1 MSQTPAV
8 IIGNVTA
15 DPELTF
21 TNSGIGRLGFSVAC
35 NYSYTDANGDKQE
48 KVSYFNVVAWR
59 YLAEDTAAVL
69 EKGVGV
75 IVSGRLEQRSWED
88 KEGNKRST
96 VELVADSIGIQTR
109 SIESFERK
117 RRNESE
123 NGAPAPAK
131 KATRTAP
138 RVPAG
143 VGAEEEPF

>member
-8 IIGNVTA
+8 IIGNITQ

-21 TNSGIGRLGFSVAC
+21 TTSGIAKLGFSVAC
-35 NYSYTDANGDKQE
+35 NYSYTDAQGEKQE

-59 YLAEDTAAVL
+59 YLAEDSANVL

-109 SIESFERK
+109 SIDSFERK
-117 RRNESE
+117 RRAEGA
-123 NGAPAPAK
+123 NGAPAKKPAQK
-131 KATRTAP
+131 RTTP
-138 RVPAG
+138 QVPAG
-143 VGAEEEPF
+143 VGAEEPF